1 MRTDCLMNLLA
12 QATDFNVFSHKSMQ
26 HLDGFL
32 GKIYPVIQKQIE
44 EAEKNVSYDE
54 VKRQAEERRLPLVDA
69 TERLGHHET
78 PVAVIAEIKRVSPSL
93 GDISNRNI
101 LAQVQAYVDGGAAA
115 ISVLTEQ
122 CHFKG
127 SLAHLTELK
136 TAFPHVPFLRKDF
149 IVSEYQVY
157 ESKAAGADMLLL
169 ITRWL
174 EDDELRRLH
183 ELTREL
189 GMQALVETE
198 IDEDMQRARALGA
211 EIIGINARNLVDLS
225 VDTNRVTALAR
236 TVRDKDFILVGES
249 GVDNPSVVRT
259 WHEAGV
265 DVVLVGG
272 ALMKTDDPVRMVRE
286 FSLI

>member
-1 MRTDCLMNLLA
+1 
-12 QATDFNVFSHKSMQ
+12 MQ
-26 HLDGFL
+26 HFDGFL

-44 EAEKNVSYDE
+44 EAEKNVSFDE

-78 PVAVIAEIKRVSPSL
+78 PVAVIAEIKRASPSL
-93 GDISNRNI
+93 GDISNRNT

-122 CHFKG
+122 SHFKG
-127 SLAHLTELK
+127 SLADLTELK
-136 TAFPHVPFLRKDF
+136 TAFPYVPFLRKDF

-157 ESKAAGADMLLL
+157 ESKAAGADILLL
-169 ITRWL
+169 ITQWL

-198 IDEDMQRARALGA
+198 TDEDMRRARALGA

-249 GVDNPSVVRT
+249 GVDNPSVVRI
-259 WHEAGV
+259 WQEAGV
-265 DVVLVGG
+265 DVALVGG
-272 ALMKTDDPVRMVRE
+272 ALMKTDDQVNMVRE